1 MHLISTTTVLRAS
14 CSVLLQADLTGRASA
29 FYTVRPGPNSVN
41 VLGRTFVVHDG
52 DVANTRIACGVV
64 QLLDLVQVKYELEGV
79 EALRFGKIAV
89 HEGKSCTNAGSIGNP
104 YKNLNLFGT
113 NTDPWGMEYGVGFD
127 SCSFVRS
134 FFYQCFCFYFEN
146 VFRLIDILTYIS
158 TTGSTTCAGDHDQ
171 WHRRRCFPRRVR
183 PIVGQHER
191 SSGRRLRH
199 GGYQDWL
206 WAINTRVPYQRGI
219 PLPTTHSRW
228 HSCPHGCLVRGRG
241 RAFLQRRHGRHLGAV
256 HVHHR

>member
-1 MHLISTTTVLRAS
+1 MLRAS
-14 CSVLLQADLTGRASA
+14 CSVLFQADLTGRASA

-89 HEGKSCTNAGSIGNP
+89 HEGKSCTNAGSIGTP

-113 NTDPWGMEYGVGFD
+113 NTDPWGWSTGWVLILVRLFD
-127 SCSFVRS
+127 LFLPMLL
-134 FFYQCFCFYFEN
+134 FCFEN

-158 TTGSTTCAGDHDQ
+158 TTGSTTCAGDHEE
-171 WHRRRCFPRRVR
+171 WHRRRCFSRRVR

-199 GGYQDWL
+199 VWY
-206 WAINTRVPYQRGI
+206 
-219 PLPTTHSRW
+219 
-228 HSCPHGCLVRGRG
+228 
-241 RAFLQRRHGRHLGAV
+241 
-256 HVHHR
+256 